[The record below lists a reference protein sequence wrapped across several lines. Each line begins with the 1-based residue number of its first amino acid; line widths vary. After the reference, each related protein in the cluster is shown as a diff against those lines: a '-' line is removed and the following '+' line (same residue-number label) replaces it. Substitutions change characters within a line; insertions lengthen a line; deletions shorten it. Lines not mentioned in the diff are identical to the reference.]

1 MTDVEALKR
10 AKASAVSTSLATMY
24 DSLHSSYRTFCLQV
38 RRRQG
43 SIGSTLAEISMYTL
57 GTWTYEYEAQTTR
70 TTNLASHTPGSTTEP
85 ILTLDDVLL
94 EYLPPIHSHLP
105 LLLGYT
111 VSLLNEYREWIRPLL
126 PSLILLT
133 ASVCKRAA
141 IELAH
146 SLFDVA
152 GSGWGDFILCMTVS
166 RLIGR
171 EDEYLAW
178 LAENM
183 GDECLVQYMGHFLRI
198 PRDYASFTRVVQRTI
213 EVGVTKKYDDQKEI
227 DLSVRGET
235 MRHDLED
242 MEAILSQLV
251 QKVCVWALQS
261 GSTNDL
267 VKLYNTLSS
276 DRAQLSSLNLL
287 LHLTIQTLHP
297 DYPSVSLVRLSKT
310 HLNFSPLRAI
320 FPPPVLKSHISRLL
334 EIPGLS
340 AMAVAIAQ
348 DWKEHIDYDDEDDED
363 PDHVESI
370 SDFLDRVEREYL
382 SATEGVKWRFEDVLA
397 EWIGEWPD
405 GTQLG
410 SSKIPRMRKTS
421 WILSEQDVQEKE
433 HGPEDEQEE
442 EEEFAG
448 SLVKRVVP
456 RSGLIVETPVPQ
468 RAGTNG
474 IDISERKGG
483 AERLFRLTSIGQTE
497 KQRPSN
503 AIDLE
508 NNLEGE
514 SFMDRL
520 GLEGKHGSIGGQVES
535 CGILDARIVVEDDER
550 NMESRQPR
558 RSSRKARQKRRRFDD
573 SESDSEEGS
582 IYEESDVE
590 NIVPKTR
597 KRRQCKSD
605 STPLTNFVNT
615 SVEEEPS
622 TSDVDELSISI
633 EERAPRHALQN
644 LMVNCRVSSSMVVR
658 ESSPIN
664 MADSSDDELGI

>member
-1 MTDVEALKR
+1 
-10 AKASAVSTSLATMY
+10 
-24 DSLHSSYRTFCLQV
+24 
-38 RRRQG
+38 
-43 SIGSTLAEISMYTL
+43 MYTL

-70 TTNLASHTPGSTTEP
+70 ITNLASHSPGSPTEP

-94 EYLPPIHSHLP
+94 EYLPPTQSHLP

-111 VSLLNEYREWIRPLL
+111 VSLLNEYREWMRPLL

-133 ASVCKRAA
+133 AGVCRRAA
-141 IELAH
+141 IELTH

-152 GSGWGDFILCMTVS
+152 GFGWGDFTLCMTMS
-166 RLIGR
+166 RLLGR

-183 GDECLVQYMGHFLRI
+183 GGEFLVQYMGHFLRI

-213 EVGVTKKYDDQKEI
+213 EVGVTKKYDNQKEI
-227 DLSVRGET
+227 DHSLCGEI
-235 MRHDLED
+235 MRHDLGD
-242 MEAILSQLV
+242 MEAVLSQLV
-251 QKVCVWALQS
+251 QKVCIWALQS

-267 VKLYNTLSS
+267 VKLYNTLLSK
-276 DRAQLSSLNLL
+276 RAKLSSLNLL

-297 DYPSVSLVRLSKT
+297 DYPSISLVRLSKT
-310 HLNFSPLRAI
+310 HLDFNPLRSI
-320 FPPPVLKSHISRLL
+320 FPPPILKSHISRLL

-340 AMAVAIAQ
+340 AMAVAIAR
-348 DWKEHIDYDDEDDED
+348 DWKDHIDYDDEDDED
-363 PDHVESI
+363 PEHVESI
-370 SDFLDRVEREYL
+370 SDFLDRVERDYL

-410 SSKIPRMRKTS
+410 SSKIPRMRKTP
-421 WILSEQDVQEKE
+421 WILNEQDVQEKQE
-433 HGPEDEQEE
+433 DLEDEEEE

-448 SLVKRVVP
+448 SVVKRVVP

-468 RAGTNG
+468 RGGTNG
-474 IDISERKGG
+474 INISERKGVL
-483 AERLFRLTSIGQTE
+483 ERLFQLTSIGQTE
-497 KQRPSN
+497 KQRRHK
-503 AIDLE
+503 AIDLV
-508 NNLEGE
+508 EGD

-520 GLEGKHGSIGGQVES
+520 GLEGKHGSIGGKLES
-535 CGILDARIVVEDDER
+535 CGILDVRTLVEEDVEHQR
-550 NMESRQPR
+550 KRKSRQQR
-558 RSSRKARQKRRRFDD
+558 RSSTKAGQKWRRFDD
-573 SESDSEEGS
+573 GESDSGEGS

-590 NIVPKTR
+590 NIRPKMR

-605 STPLTNFVNT
+605 ATLLTNFVDT

-633 EERAPRHALQN
+633 EERPPRHVLRN
-644 LMVNCRVSSSMVVR
+644 LMVNRKVSSSMVVR

-664 MADSSDDELGI
+664 MAGSSDDELGI